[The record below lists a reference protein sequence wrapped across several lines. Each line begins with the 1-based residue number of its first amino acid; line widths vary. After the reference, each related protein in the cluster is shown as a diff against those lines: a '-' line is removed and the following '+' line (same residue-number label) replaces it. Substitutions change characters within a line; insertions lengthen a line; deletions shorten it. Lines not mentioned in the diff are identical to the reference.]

1 MSDIPNMILDDGGT
15 NQVTV
20 YTESV
25 EEILT
30 KMLVIIKPPQS
41 TANKASGPK
50 DNKIVDLQRVE
61 ERFSVDGLID
71 ETDKNKVKAIL
82 KAGGVSTLTW
92 DGESFIV
99 NYDKIAVLRNKTED
113 DHRGIKFTC
122 IVGVDIWA
130 HKKFM

>member
-122 IVGVDIWA
+122 IVGVDI
-130 HKKFM
+130 